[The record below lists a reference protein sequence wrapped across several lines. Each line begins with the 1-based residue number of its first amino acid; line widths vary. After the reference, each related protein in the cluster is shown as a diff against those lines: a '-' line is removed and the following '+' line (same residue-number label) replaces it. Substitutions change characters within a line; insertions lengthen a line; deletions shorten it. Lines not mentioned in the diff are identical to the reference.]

1 MNKKRRQTRANLA
14 LYSISRFEQR
24 DGGMYVELEAVT
36 LSRDVPGALR
46 WLVDPMIRRTSRS
59 SMQISV
65 PKAGGAVLETRLT
78 VRSNA
83 NYDAPAKS
91 AFSNNLPAA
100 RIQNGL
106 MP

>member
-1 MNKKRRQTRANLA
+1 M
-14 LYSISRFEQR
+14 
-24 DGGMYVELEAVT
+24 
-36 LSRDVPGALR
+36 
-46 WLVDPMIRRTSRS
+46 
-59 SMQISV
+59 
-65 PKAGGAVLETRLT
+65 LETRLT

-106 MP
+106 CPEARCPTKRSTQTHTSDSERTTLVVTALAATPWLEMQVD